1 MRKGAQLGL
10 FGGGGAARSAD
21 PAPPAPRPALRAA
34 PARPTGAGWLP
45 IPGTKH
51 GGYHR
56 PKAGG
61 GWEYW
66 YPGEGEL
73 SPEQRAD
80 IEGPG
85 GPPVLRTVDKAGVV
99 EEHRRGYATHDSRT
113 LSVGSSDTYSKVGV
127 GTTYTRGDGITGRV
141 TGIDGETLQLEEDGK
156 AVPTVSRYSF
166 VHWLENDHA
175 EADRRADRGAV
186 DARDQRRR
194 DHLYALGMASLD
206 HVSELAE
213 AYKAAPSL
221 ATFVEAQGAANLAAK
236 VLGATHYDHRQD
248 VTQAL
253 VRRFNVP
260 SDLPTGRKLLA
271 ELAALQ
277 ERVLP
282 ALGWNASAVVSGNAA
297 VALDA
302 VLAPALCRDIVR
314 YSLLR
319 KHLEAHWDAEVWPI
333 TIALS
338 DLGKIGTPRPADIGK
353 AWRAQKPGDKPGAPY
368 LKVPYL
374 SEEDEKRLLPALEE
388 WAKAAGFYVARDQA
402 ITLTNG
408 RHMLSDAVE
417 AVGAQAGMEPRPEIY
432 GDDPPPTSPLD
443 AIRDAIPALNTYSPT
458 EDEAAAILDATRR
471 AADVNQIIHAAVPTG
486 REETRTFGDGSTYKS
501 PVWETVSAPATVI
514 ARAFLAEGA
523 ARRKG
528 HVAAHRER
536 VAELKAALAG
546 VAEKVGDLTTLRS
559 EVQEATAAALGI
571 GVDVLR
577 TAQAE
582 NKEHWSVGWELWK
595 HRHPD
600 EHERQRERYNSDPAK
615 RPPEAELEAIE
626 ANRRKVGQEY
636 QQAWA
641 TASLAAVRKRTR
653 HKSDGKVARSR
664 VHAPDPETEETLA
677 RWAKKEGVEPA
688 GNIRPYDL
696 ETDTGDFA
704 RVLDW
709 VHPDVAPHVDVAHLP
724 HRARAHCG
732 YNNAIRLSAGDT
744 VGPSDVLWHEYGH
757 AIEHD
762 HPTLTRMANTLRDE
776 RGKGQPLR
784 KLSDVDGG
792 GYEKHE
798 VTYEDHWRDRY
809 TGKWYGHQGSTE
821 VTSMGV
827 QHLFTDAVTFA
838 ERDPEHF
845 HLVVGALSG
854 MLGAR
859 GPSVHPKGKVAADKP
874 KRGKVKP

>member
-10 FGGGGAARSAD
+10 FGGGAR
-21 PAPPAPRPALRAA
+21 PAEPPAPAPARPARAA
-34 PARPTGAGWLP
+34 RARPTGAGWLP
-45 IPGTKH
+45 IPGSKH

-85 GPPVLRTVDKAGVV
+85 GPAILRTVDKAGVV
-99 EEHRRGYATHDSRT
+99 EEHRRAYATHDSRT

-127 GTTYTRGDGITGRV
+127 GTTYTRGDGTTGRV
-141 TGIDGETLQLEEDGK
+141 TGIDGETLQLEEEGRV
-156 AVPTVSRYSF
+156 VPPVSRYSF

-175 EADRRADRGAV
+175 EAERRADRGAV

-206 HVSELAE
+206 HVSELAD

-221 ATFVEAQGAANLAAK
+221 ATFVAAQGAANLAAK
-236 VLGATHYDHRQD
+236 VLGATNYDRRND
-248 VTQAL
+248 VSREIAA
-253 VRRFNVP
+253 RFNVR

-271 ELAALQ
+271 ELEDLQ
-277 ERVLP
+277 ARVLP
-282 ALGWNASAVVSGNAA
+282 ALGWNASAVLGGNAA
-297 VALDA
+297 AALDA
-302 VLAPALCRDIVR
+302 VLAPALFRDIVR
-314 YSLLR
+314 FAMLR
-319 KHLEAHWDAEVWPI
+319 AHLNTMWDAGVWPI
-333 TIALS
+333 TINPS
-338 DLGKIGTPRPADIGK
+338 DLGNKDAPRPADVAR
-353 AWRAQKPGDKPGAPY
+353 AWRAQGPGDKPGVPY
-368 LKVPYL
+368 LKLPYMAD
-374 SEEDEKRLLPALEE
+374 EDAKKFLPAVEA
-388 WAKAAGFYVARDQA
+388 WAKGAGVHVARDQA
-402 ITLTNG
+402 APSDG

-417 AVGAQAGMEPRPEIY
+417 AVGARAGMEPRPEIY
-432 GDDPPPTSPLD
+432 GDEPPPPVSPLD
-443 AIRDAIPALNTYSPT
+443 AVRDAIATLNTYAPT
-458 EDEAAAILDATRR
+458 EDEAAAVIEATRR
-471 AADVNQIIHAAVPTG
+471 AADLNQIIHAAVPTG
-486 REETRTFGDGSTYKS
+486 KTETRTFGDGSQYTS
-501 PVWETVSAPATVI
+501 PVRENILAPASVI
-514 ARAFLAEGA
+514 ARAFLSEGA
-523 ARRKG
+523 ARRQD

-546 VAEKVGDLTTLRS
+546 VAAKVGDLTTLRA
-559 EVQEATAAALGI
+559 EVQEAAAKALGV

-577 TAQAE
+577 TAQAD
-582 NKEHWSVGWELWK
+582 NAAHWSVGWELWK

-600 EHERQRERYNSDPAK
+600 EHERQRERYNTDPSR

-636 QQAWA
+636 QRAWA
-641 TASLAAVRKRTR
+641 AASLAAVRKRTR
-653 HKSDGKVARSR
+653 HKSDGKIARSR
-664 VHAPDPETEETLA
+664 IHQPDPEAEETLK
-677 RWAKKEGVEPA
+677 RWAEKAGVEPA
-688 GNIRPYDL
+688 GNVRPYDL
-696 ETDTGDFA
+696 EADPGDFA

-709 VHPDVAPHVDVAHLP
+709 IHPDVAPHVDVAHLP

-732 YNNAIRLSAGDT
+732 WNNSIRLSSGDT
-744 VGPSDVLWHEYGH
+744 DGPSDVLWHEYGH

-798 VTYEDHWRDRY
+798 VTYEDHWRDKY

-854 MLGAR
+854 MLGA
-859 GPSVHPKGKVAADKP
+859 GGTSKHPKGKAAAPDKP